1 MAEQY
6 SMQAENLMKSAVE
19 EYKEIVKE
27 VKATDANLTIIRNIR
42 VSIQGKP
49 RRLVDIADLK
59 KTSIL
64 KTAKI
69 ESEWIIKFKKDIW
82 DGP

>member
-6 SMQAENLMKSAVE
+6 SMQAENLMKSSVE
-19 EYKEIVKE
+19 EYKEIIKE

-42 VSIQGKP
+42 VNIQGKP

-59 KTSIL
+59 KN
-64 KTAKI
+64 
-69 ESEWIIKFKKDIW
+69 
-82 DGP
+82 